1 MDSAL
6 ENPVY
11 QVKDRLFN
19 AHPSSVHNNFFEEP
33 KEDIQFISSPSSFL
47 RHANESQN
55 ETLKR
60 RERRKGVISSPIS
73 PNFMKQVEV
82 PEKLTYRESGLKK
95 LKSGSLESIAR
106 WEKENEFL
114 FTLIEDECDWLS
126 RLFPDEKIDS
136 SNFFQ
141 YLEDG
146 VLLCKLSKL
155 CQNYSDDC
163 ARRNKV
169 PFRTFNIVIHPRIK
183 CRGKIGQFMSRENV
197 ELFLKWCRYHGI
209 PEPILFESND
219 VVEKTDQDGLR
230 EGAREIVLCLMEV
243 ARLGVKWGVEPPK
256 LIQLEQEIER
266 EESFDATSDESGSTI
281 SVDSGFDAIDFDN
294 NMSATEKINASET
307 EEKKQK
313 QTSDIN
319 ISKSSVNKSDLHN
332 MVTSLI
338 EAYQIQK
345 ATRLKEGKYIILGR
359 VMFVR
364 LLNNH
369 CIVRV
374 GGGWDTLEHYLMT
387 HLSSAIDPTC
397 FEKSSD
403 HSSPASSIE
412 TSRKKSFFKSKKSLL
427 TKSTPN
433 LQNIFAD
440 VEFADISRT
449 PPHLFSP
456 TDSRPQS
463 PCSKDPYIEKKK
475 KKLYDDRKISQAILR
490 VSVDVSNMKK
500 AASLDWTQK
509 SFDKWRQS
517 SFESSSQNEINIVPA
532 IEKNGIIPKVIS
544 SETYEKHFSQD
555 FTEISLK
562 NGLEKE
568 LESYSTTSLSPLK
581 EELLHSNNNEIM
593 NCKDLNDTTSPII
606 STNHKINKE
615 ISESAVTPKKIG
627 LKKEATVAQKSK
639 KGSPLSTS
647 SKKSSPLSTRS
658 KKSSPLFTSSSL
670 SNSIT
675 KSNKPIAKNTLTL
688 RKSLSTSSLLE
699 KNSSKPFDKQSLR
712 SDKTKST
719 VDNTRKKS
727 TTSSI
732 SNLSNRSP
740 TQFKKPIEASIIG
753 NEEKQRIK
761 ASEKNRYETLP
772 LAKAKFSVTKNTSNE
787 DTAKSLLVKP
797 LKKSE
802 KTLPLPKS
810 KLSITR
816 KISNDNGVTA
826 KNILVK
832 PFLV

>member
-11 QVKDRLFN
+11 QVKDRLFS
-19 AHPSSVHNNFFEEP
+19 AHPSSFHNDFFEEP

-73 PNFMKQVEV
+73 PNFIKQVEV

-266 EESFDATSDESGSTI
+266 EESFDAASDESGSTI

-387 HLSSAIDPTC
+387 HLSSAIDPTS

-456 TDSRPQS
+456 PDSRP
-463 PCSKDPYIEKKK
+463 PCSKDPYIEIKK

-509 SFDKWRQS
+509 TFDKWRQS

-532 IEKNGIIPKVIS
+532 VEKNGIIPKVIS
-544 SETYEKHFSQD
+544 SETLSEKDLSQD

-562 NGLEKE
+562 NELEKE
-568 LESYSTTSLSPLK
+568 LESYSITSLSPLK
-581 EELLHSNNNEIM
+581 EEHSNNNETM
-593 NCKDLNDTTSPII
+593 NCKHDCKQTINCKDSNDTSSPSV

-615 ISESAVTPKKIG
+615 NSESAVTPKKNDT
-627 LKKEATVAQKSK
+627 KKEATVAQKSK
-639 KGSPLSTS
+639 IGSPLSIN
-647 SKKSSPLSTRS
+647 SKKSSPLSTSS
-658 KKSSPLFTSSSL
+658 KPL

-675 KSNKPIAKNTLTL
+675 KSNKPITKNTLTL

-712 SDKTKST
+712 TDKTKSIM
-719 VDNTRKKS
+719 DNTRKKS
-727 TTSSI
+727 ATSSI

-740 TQFKKPIEASIIG
+740 TQFKKPNGASNLG
-753 NEEKQRIK
+753 NEEKQQRIK
-761 ASEKNRYETLP
+761 VSEKNRYETLS
-772 LAKAKFSVTKNTSNE
+772 LAKAKFSVTKNKPNE

-810 KLSITR
+810 KLSIAR
-816 KISNDNGVTA
+816 KTSNDNEVTA